1 MSSLNRPR
9 SKPHQRNYLSAVTTS
24 PKLASPKLQI
34 SSSFRSGPTSTMTAE
49 QLPAGAV
56 PPLPDPVN
64 RKRTRAASQSDILPD
79 PSLYKKRKAS
89 NVREKFDSIQE
100 MNLTLLS
107 DRKLNKISEDNKI
120 AWAISKYGCTVIV
133 SLSSA
138 LNNIPS
144 SLTSHQRQRI
154 IKDTIPEIDS
164 DDIADLSS
172 FLEHHCRTLL
182 QSLKTT
188 SLPPSTT
195 PQVIAPPV
203 EACYSCGCNLVA
215 YHSCNVKLYTVSGM
229 CCAKKFTL
237 RCKECRILYNYAQY
251 GDKKIVDFD
260 FTHHSSHML
269 KQQIQYSS
277 QGNY

>member
-1 MSSLNRPR
+1 
-9 SKPHQRNYLSAVTTS
+9 
-24 PKLASPKLQI
+24 
-34 SSSFRSGPTSTMTAE
+34 
-49 QLPAGAV
+49 
-56 PPLPDPVN
+56 
-64 RKRTRAASQSDILPD
+64 
-79 PSLYKKRKAS
+79 
-89 NVREKFDSIQE
+89 

-107 DRKLNKISEDNKI
+107 DRKLSKISEDNKI
-120 AWAISKYGCTVIV
+120 AWAISKYGCTMIV

-144 SLTSHQRQRI
+144 SLTSHQHQRI
-154 IKDTIPEIDS
+154 IKDTIPEID

-172 FLEHHCRTLL
+172 FLEHHCHTLL
-182 QSLKTT
+182 QSLKSTG
-188 SLPPSTT
+188 LPPSTT
-195 PQVIAPPV
+195 PQVVAPPV

-215 YHSCNVKLYTVSGM
+215 YHSCNVSGM

-237 RCKECRILYNYAQY
+237 LCKECHILYNYTQY

-260 FTHHSSHML
+260 FTHHSSHIL